1 MSSSASSSSSFSIS
15 ETGRFEGI
23 TTSFTMTKFSFAL
36 TKTKRVVETMWY
48 LCSEGSKFFY
58 LTN

>member
-1 MSSSASSSSSFSIS
+1 
-15 ETGRFEGI
+15 
-23 TTSFTMTKFSFAL
+23 MTKFSFAL